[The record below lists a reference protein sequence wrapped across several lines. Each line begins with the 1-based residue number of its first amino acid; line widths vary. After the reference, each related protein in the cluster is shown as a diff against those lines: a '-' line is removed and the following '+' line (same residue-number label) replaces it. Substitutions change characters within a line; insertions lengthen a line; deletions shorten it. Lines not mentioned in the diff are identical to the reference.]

1 MRKPI
6 SDIKICLIAL
16 ALILATTTAIPAESD
31 YEQFLSKRISLS
43 VEESPIEDVV
53 RLLARQNGFN
63 FSISGENLG
72 QVSFILDDVPLSE
85 ALNAILNPNGLTWY
99 LRENVVVIKDNQT
112 LAVDEIETV
121 IYDLKYVS
129 ANEAKLAGA
138 HLLSKAGH
146 MEILSEDVNVV
157 ERPTPTSL
165 VISDRRD
172 NIKEILRVLGRL
184 DRPAPQLNIAV
195 KLIETNIN
203 NDDNLGID
211 WPESYSGTLG
221 GLLDEETGLTHLGVY
236 PLEGGDWVWGKF
248 SANEVRLALDVLMKR
263 RDSRLLSDPNITTI
277 SNKPAEIAV
286 TTTIPIQ
293 TVNRFTEGA
302 VIQDIVTFQELDV
315 GITLRVTGRINED
328 SIITLKV
335 NPIIEEI
342 TGYTGPADNQRPI
355 TSNRSMFTEVR
366 VNNNETL
373 VMGGLLRESTFEN
386 VKKLPLLGSIPGIG
400 LLFQHHS
407 TQKEKTDLTIFITPR
422 IIDESMAQR

>member
-1 MRKPI
+1 
-6 SDIKICLIAL
+6 
-16 ALILATTTAIPAESD
+16 
-31 YEQFLSKRISLS
+31 
-43 VEESPIEDVV
+43 
-53 RLLARQNGFN
+53 
-63 FSISGENLG
+63 
-72 QVSFILDDVPLSE
+72 
-85 ALNAILNPNGLTWY
+85 
-99 LRENVVVIKDNQT
+99 
-112 LAVDEIETV
+112 
-121 IYDLKYVS
+121 
-129 ANEAKLAGA
+129 
-138 HLLSKAGH
+138 

-157 ERPTPTSL
+157 ERSTPTSL

-203 NDDNLGID
+203 DDDNLGID

-248 SANEVRLALDVLMKR
+248 SANEVRLALDVLMER

-342 TGYTGPADNQRPI
+342 TGFTGPPDNQRPI

-422 IIDESMAQR
+422 IIDESMAQK